1 MVHPE
6 LLQHAKSFLPCAEE
20 HSADPEG
27 IHEAHHSIVCLGLD
41 QQYCIPTEQ
50 VEYLLSG
57 NSEAREYFV
66 RKTTI
71 EWEFSKMN
79 IRNAEDREDREAW
92 AGGSANTC
100 TAESGKTVYTLEE
113 IDKHL
118 RV

>member
-57 NSEAREYFV
+57 NSEAHEYFV

-71 EWEFSKMN
+71 EWEFWKMN
-79 IRNAEDREDREAW
+79 IRNAEDREAW